1 MKFRKETEFQET
13 EIGKIPRNWR
23 IEKLGS
29 IVVKA
34 KMGGT
39 PKRSVREYWG
49 GDIPFAKIEDI
60 TSSHKYLFKT
70 STTITR
76 LGLENSNAWIV
87 PRDSLLI
94 TIYGTLGA
102 VAINKIE
109 LATNQAIVSI
119 VPKKEI
125 MDVEFLYY
133 WYSFF
138 QPNWNK
144 YVKKSTQPNL
154 TLEII
159 VNSLIPLPPLNEQKG
174 IVRILSLIDRTIE
187 LYHGERGKL
196 EHLKRGLMSELLT
209 GRIRV
214 REENGRL
221 SFHRETELQE
231 TEIGKIPRGWKVKK
245 LGEIATEMYYG
256 LTAKAI
262 EQGTGLRMLRTT
274 DIKDYKVDW
283 SSLPYCEVTDYR
295 NYNLRKYILR
305 KNDIIISRAGT
316 AGVSVLVDR
325 DFDDIIF
332 GSYLIKVRLNEAFV
346 HPKFVHYY
354 MQSDLYWKQILPRQ
368 AGSTLKNISIPIL
381 KSIIIPLP
389 STNEQVKIAEILS
402 AIDKA
407 IELYH
412 GGRERLERLKRGLMD
427 LLLTGKVR
435 VVDGDVGS

>member
-23 IEKLGS
+23 IEKLGD

-109 LATNQAIVSI
+109 LATNQAIVGI

-125 MDVEFLYY
+125 VDVEFLYY

-159 VNSLIPLPPLNEQKG
+159 VNSIIPLPPLNEQKG

-187 LYHGERGKL
+187 LYHRERERL
-196 EHLKRGLMSELLT
+196 ERLKRGLMSELLT

-221 SFHRETELQE
+221 SFYRETELQE
-231 TEIGKIPRGWKVKK
+231 TEIGKIPREWKTVKLSSIAGIIMGQSPPSDTYNREG
-245 LGEIATEMYYG
+245 LGMPFLQGKIEFGRMYPSPTTYTTQPLKIAKPNDILISVRAPVGDVNIAPYKVCIGRGLAAIRFNLKTANHMFYFYYLQYIKKQLETLG
-256 LTAKAI
+256 KGSTFKAI
-262 EQGTGLRMLRTT
+262 TK
-274 DIKDYKVDW
+274 KDLEE
-283 SSLPYCEVTDYR
+283 LP
-295 NYNLRKYILR
+295 
-305 KNDIIISRAGT
+305 
-316 AGVSVLVDR
+316 
-325 DFDDIIF
+325 
-332 GSYLIKVRLNEAFV
+332 
-346 HPKFVHYY
+346 
-354 MQSDLYWKQILPRQ
+354 
-368 AGSTLKNISIPIL
+368 
-381 KSIIIPLP
+381 IPLP
-389 STNEQVKIAEILS
+389 PIKEQEKVSGILTM
-402 AIDKA
+402 IDKT

-412 GGRERLERLKRGLMD
+412 EERERLDRLKRGLMD
-427 LLLTGKVR
+427 LLLTSKVR

>member
-1 MKFRKETEFQET
+1 MKFYKETNFQET
-13 EIGKIPRNWR
+13 PIGKIPKDWEVMRATDVAEYIN
-23 IEKLGS
+23 GYPFS
-29 IVVKA
+29 
-34 KMGGT
+34 
-39 PKRSVREYWG
+39 PKDW
-49 GDIPFAKIEDI
+49 
-60 TSSHKYLFKT
+60 KT
-70 STTITR
+70 SGIPIIR
-76 LGLENSNAWIV
+76 IQNLNDPNAEFNFFDGEIDEIYKV
-87 PRDSLLI
+87 KNGDLLLSWSASI
-94 TIYGTLGA
+94 GVYIWKRGDA
-102 VAINKIE
+102 VLNQHIFKVIPKPKVNK
-109 LATNQAIVSI
+109 L
-119 VPKKEI
+119 
-125 MDVEFLYY
+125 FLYY
-133 WYSFF
+133 ALFLAIE
-138 QPNWNK
+138 QLK
-144 YVKKSTQPNL
+144 RRVHGSTMKHFRRGE
-154 TLEII
+154 LETTF
-159 VNSLIPLPPLNEQKG
+159 LPFPPLGEQQK
-174 IVRILSLIDRTIE
+174 ITEILSTVDEAIQKTDEITAK
-187 LYHGERGKL
+187 GER
-196 EHLKRGLMSELLT
+196 LKKALMNELLT

-221 SFHRETELQE
+221 SFYRETELQE
-231 TEIGKIPRGWKVKK
+231 TEIGKIPKDWKVKK

-256 LTAKAI
+256 LTAKAV

-295 NYNLRKYILR
+295 NYNLRKYLLR

-346 HPKFVHYY
+346 HPKFIHYY

-389 STNEQVKIAEILS
+389 STSEQVEIAEILS
-402 AIDKA
+402 TIDRT

-412 GGRERLERLKRGLMD
+412 EEMTRLERLKRGLMD